1 MRLKNDNARVA
12 ARALAKALVTP
23 AKRGDTPPCF
33 TR

>member
-1 MRLKNDNARVA
+1 MRLKNDNARAA

-33 TR
+33 TQ